1 MEAFSSH
8 DPIVRLVVFHSQMNS
23 ALEQLEKSVSEMIA
37 LYAGREGIFMYC
49 KINVTIYVYI
59 VDSYKQML
67 HNGPENIHVNIDNY
81 CELLS
86 SCRSCLV

>member
-1 MEAFSSH
+1 MVSADVTVEAFSSH
-8 DPIVRLVVFHSQMNS
+8 DPSILVVFHSQMNS

-37 LYAGREGIFMYC
+37 LYAGREGIYMYC

-67 HNGPENIHVNIDNY
+67 HNPDEHASKHWQ
-81 CELLS
+81 LWAAKFM
-86 SCRSCLV
+86 